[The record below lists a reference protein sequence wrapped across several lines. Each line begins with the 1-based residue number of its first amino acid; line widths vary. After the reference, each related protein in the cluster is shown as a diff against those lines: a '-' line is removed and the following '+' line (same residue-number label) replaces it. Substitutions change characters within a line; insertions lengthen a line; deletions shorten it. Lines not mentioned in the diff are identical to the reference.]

1 MIYLRRFK
9 PKDLMSIMQLV
20 GVTFG
25 ENYHPSFYINLHNF
39 WPEGF
44 IVAKIKDQIVGFILA
59 TISEAQTG
67 RILMLAVYPYYERK
81 GIGSS
86 LIETVIKQC
95 IHRNIKSIK
104 LEVRTHNQK
113 AMGFYLKRG
122 FVINQT
128 LLNYYKNG
136 DNAYLM
142 YRYL

>member
-1 MIYLRRFK
+1 MN
-9 PKDLMSIMQLV
+9 IMQLV
-20 GVTFG
+20 GVTLG

-44 IVAKIKDQIVGFILA
+44 IVAALKEQIVGFILT
-59 TISEAQTG
+59 TISESKTA
-67 RILMLAVYPYYERK
+67 RILMLAVYPYYQRR
-81 GIGSS
+81 GIGAS
-86 LIETVIKQC
+86 LMNAALKQC
-95 IHRNIKSIK
+95 IQRNIKLIK
-104 LEVRTHNQK
+104 LEVRTQNQD
-113 AMGFYLKRG
+113 AIRFYRKFG